1 MQLKKSFK
9 LALNS
14 SDTTKVSNDL
24 TVTNPTIANDST
36 EFSTMMQV
44 G

>member
-1 MQLKKSFK
+1 MQLKGYFK

-14 SDTTKVSNDL
+14 SDTTKVPIDL

-36 EFSTMMQV
+36 ELSTMMQV